1 MAGAK
6 MQASPLNLLLVA
18 VTALLLY
25 LGSSAYKYE
34 TLNITISKELSAQKG
49 TDAVIAQRL
58 DELLETLSLGV
69 YGDFSEKRKIEK
81 ELRDRAYTAHRTSL
95 RFLYYFYA
103 ALFLALLIFYLT
115 DYDLMILFLGIGSLL
130 SLLFGLFSPLL
141 MMVVYKEFPILGE
154 VTLSFESKSIT
165 TTIAKLFFDRNYL
178 LALIVSVFSILV
190 PMTKS
195 MLIVVYGLLRESGK
209 GARMV
214 RWIEKVGKWSMLD
227 VFVVALLVVFF
238 STKQDIHTALVI
250 DVGLYFFLGYVLLSM
265 VGTGLLSAPSSKRE
279 I

>member
-214 RWIEKVGKWSMLD
+214 RWIEKVGKWAMLD